1 MKHYLALIVVIIML
15 VGNGLESQGAGRTDV
30 SDDLNRM
37 YSVLNSEGTEMIS
50 FEIMMRETISRDD
63 VDTYLSELDKMGDS
77 SEQKTDK
84 ASKFVVHTPHKQKT
98 IDERIL
104 LVVPTD
110 KEYQAELIYTISGT
124 DWTEKIHRYVQDL
137 TTDAQ
142 LRFFTQDATKFACL
156 KAGFGD
162 KISGGVLFQN
172 VMEKLD
178 VQPLTNMQDNV
189 YTTTTGHTTQLK
201 ASRSLA
207 DNMNIQLALHDGN
220 GQSTVTVGTPIITTE
235 Y

>member
-1 MKHYLALIVVIIML
+1 MKHYLGLIVIIIML
-15 VGNGLESQGAGRTDV
+15 VGNSLESYGAENADV
-30 SDDLNRM
+30 SDDVNRM
-37 YSVLNSEGTEMIS
+37 YEVLDSEGAELIS
-50 FEIMMRETISRDD
+50 FEVTIRETISRDD
-63 VDTYLSELDKMGDS
+63 IEGKLMDMNNAGTIVE
-77 SEQKTDK
+77 EKTEK
-84 ASKFVVHTPHKQKT
+84 AIKFLVHTPRKQNT
-98 IDERIL
+98 IAERIL

-110 KEYQAELIYTISGT
+110 KAYQAELIYTISGSE
-124 DWTEKIHRYVQDL
+124 WTEKVQQSVQDL
-137 TTDAQ
+137 TSAAES
-142 LRFFTQDATKFACL
+142 RFFTYNATKFACL

-162 KISGGVLFQN
+162 KISGGILFQN

-189 YTTTTGHTTQLK
+189 YTTTTGYTTQLK

>member
-1 MKHYLALIVVIIML
+1 ML
-15 VGNGLESQGAGRTDV
+15 VGNSLESYGAENADV
-30 SDDLNRM
+30 SDDVNRM
-37 YSVLNSEGTEMIS
+37 YEVLDSEGAELIS
-50 FEIMMRETISRDD
+50 FEVTIRETISRDD
-63 VDTYLSELDKMGDS
+63 IEGKLMDMNNAGTIVE
-77 SEQKTDK
+77 EKTEK
-84 ASKFVVHTPHKQKT
+84 AIKFLVHTPRKQNT
-98 IDERIL
+98 IAERIL

-110 KEYQAELIYTISGT
+110 KAYQAELIYTISGSE
-124 DWTEKIHRYVQDL
+124 WTEKVQQSVQDL
-137 TTDAQ
+137 TSAAES
-142 LRFFTQDATKFACL
+142 RFFTYNATKFACL

-162 KISGGVLFQN
+162 KISGGILFQN

-189 YTTTTGHTTQLK
+189 YTTTTGYTTQLK

>member
-1 MKHYLALIVVIIML
+1 MKHYLGLIVIIIML
-15 VGNGLESQGAGRTDV
+15 VGNSLESRGAVTADV
-30 SDDLNRM
+30 TEDVNRM
-37 YSVLNSEGTEMIS
+37 YDVLDSEGTELLS
-50 FEIMMRETISRDD
+50 FEITIREAISRDD
-63 VDTYLSELDKMGDS
+63 IKERMMELESTGTIVK
-77 SEQKTDK
+77 EKTEK
-84 ASKFVVHTPHKQKT
+84 ATKFLVHTPHKQNA
-98 IDERIL
+98 IAERIL

-110 KEYQAELIYTISGT
+110 KAYQAELIYTVSGSE
-124 DWTEKIHRYVQDL
+124 WTENVQQSVQDL
-137 TTDAQ
+137 TAAAES
-142 LRFFTQDATKFACL
+142 RFFTYNATKFACL

-162 KISGGVLFQN
+162 KISGGILFQN

-189 YTTTTGHTTQLK
+189 YTTTTGYTTQLK

>member
-1 MKHYLALIVVIIML
+1 MKHYLALIVVFIML
-15 VGNGLESQGAGRTDV
+15 IGNGLESQGAGIAEV
-30 SDDLNRM
+30 SEDLDRM
-37 YSVLNSEGTEMIS
+37 YTVLESEGTELLS
-50 FEIMMRETISRDD
+50 FEITIREAISQDD
-63 VDTYLSELDKMGDS
+63 LEAYLADLDEAGPIY
-77 SEQKTDK
+77 EQKTDK
-84 ASKFVVHTPHKQKT
+84 ASKFIVHTPHKQHS
-98 IDERIL
+98 IDEHIL

-110 KEYQAELIYTISGT
+110 KEYQAELIYTISGS
-124 DWTEKIHRYVQDL
+124 DWTDKVHHYVQDK
-137 TTDAQ
+137 TAAAES
-142 LRFFTQDATKFACL
+142 RFFTQDATKFACL
-156 KAGFGD
+156 KAGFDD
-162 KISGGVLFQN
+162 KISGGILFQN

>member
-1 MKHYLALIVVIIML
+1 MKHYLGLIVIIIML
-15 VGNGLESQGAGRTDV
+15 VGNSLESYGAVKADV
-30 SDDLNRM
+30 SDDVNRM
-37 YSVLNSEGTEMIS
+37 YEVLDSEGAELIT
-50 FEIMMRETISRDD
+50 FEVTIRETISRDD
-63 VDTYLSELDKMGDS
+63 IEGKLMDMNNAGTIVE
-77 SEQKTDK
+77 EKTEK
-84 ASKFVVHTPHKQKT
+84 ATKFVVHTPHKQNT
-98 IDERIL
+98 IAERIL

-110 KEYQAELIYTISGT
+110 KAYQAELIYTVSGSE
-124 DWTEKIHRYVQDL
+124 WTEKVQQSVQDL
-137 TTDAQ
+137 TSAAES
-142 LRFFTQDATKFACL
+142 RFFTYNATKFACL

-162 KISGGVLFQN
+162 KISGGILFQN

-189 YTTTTGHTTQLK
+189 YTTTTGYTTQLK